1 MLLDMCRNVCDGDR
15 LVPAMAAPTTIR
27 RRSRRPALTRGDER
41 ELALLEVAESLLA
54 EGRFKSATLQEIAAG
69 AGISRPTFYFYFDSK
84 QALLVGLVERT
95 LDELTD
101 EVKRALRPTEED
113 PRTAMRAVMRSVADL
128 WWQHHGPLMAA
139 AELAG
144 SAPSIFER
152 MQSVIE
158 SPMPDMARLLRR
170 IGGSLTREGT
180 SAERLAVRLA
190 WMTERNFYVLG
201 RAQPSHEQLYALAD
215 ELAEVWI
222 AAASHGA

>member
-1 MLLDMCRNVCDGDR
+1 MQ
-15 LVPAMAAPTTIR
+15 APMTIR

-54 EGRFKSATLQEIAAG
+54 EGRFASATLREIAAR

-95 LDELTD
+95 LDDLTD
-101 EVKRALRPTEED
+101 EVKRALRPTEGD
-113 PRTAMRAVMRSVADL
+113 PRAAMRAVMRGVADL
-128 WWQHHGPLMAA
+128 WWQHHAALMAA

-144 SAPSIFER
+144 SAPSVFER
-152 MQSVIE
+152 MRSVIE
-158 SPMPDMARLLRR
+158 APMPDMARLLRR
-170 IGGSLTREGT
+170 IGGNSLTRDPR

-201 RAQPSHEQLYALAD
+201 RERPSREQLYALAD
-215 ELAEVWI
+215 ELAEVWL
-222 AAASHGA
+222 AAAGDSD

>member
-1 MLLDMCRNVCDGDR
+1 MQ
-15 LVPAMAAPTTIR
+15 APTTVR

-41 ELALLEVAESLLA
+41 ELALLGVAESLLA
-54 EGRFKSATLQEIAAG
+54 EGRFASVTLQEIAAR

-101 EVKRALRPTEED
+101 EVKRALRPTEGT
-113 PRTAMRAVMRSVADL
+113 PRAAMRAVMRGVAEL
-128 WWQHHGPLMAA
+128 WWQHRAALMAA

-144 SAPSIFER
+144 SAPSVFER
-152 MQSVIE
+152 VRAVVE
-158 SPMPDMARLLRR
+158 EPMPDMARLLRR
-170 IGGSLTREGT
+170 VGGSGLTRDLP

-201 RAQPSHEQLYALAD
+201 RGRPSREQLHALAD
-215 ELAEVWI
+215 ELAEIWL
-222 AAASHGA
+222 AAAGHTD

>member
-1 MLLDMCRNVCDGDR
+1 MQG
-15 LVPAMAAPTTIR
+15 PTTVR

-54 EGRFKSATLQEIAAG
+54 EGRFASATLQEIAAR

-95 LDELTD
+95 LDELTE
-101 EVKRALRPTEED
+101 EVERGLRPTEED
-113 PRTAMRAVMRSVADL
+113 PRAAMRAVMRGIADL
-128 WWQHHGPLMAA
+128 WWRHHGALMAA

-144 SAPSIFER
+144 SAPSVFER
-152 MQSVIE
+152 IRAVIE
-158 SPMPDMARLLRR
+158 VPMPDMARLLRR
-170 IGGSLTREGT
+170 IGGNGLTRDLH

-201 RAQPSHEQLYALAD
+201 RTRPSREQLSALAD
-215 ELAEVWI
+215 ELAEIWL
-222 AAASHGA
+222 AAAGVAG

>member
-1 MLLDMCRNVCDGDR
+1 MH
-15 LVPAMAAPTTIR
+15 AQTTIR

-54 EGRFKSATLQEIAAG
+54 EGRFASATLQEIAARG
-69 AGISRPTFYFYFDSK
+69 GISRPTFYFYFESK
-84 QALLVGLVERT
+84 QALLVGLIERT

-113 PRTAMRAVMRSVADL
+113 PRAAMHAVMRGVAEL
-128 WWQHHGPLMAA
+128 WSQHYGALMAA

-152 MQSVIE
+152 IRAVNETPS
-158 SPMPDMARLLRR
+158 PDMAQLLRR
-170 IGGSLTREGT
+170 IGGNHLTRDLC

-201 RAQPSHEQLYALAD
+201 RTKPNREQLYALAD
-215 ELAEVWI
+215 ELTEIWL
-222 AAASHGA
+222 AAAGHRA

>member
-1 MLLDMCRNVCDGDR
+1 ME
-15 LVPAMAAPTTIR
+15 APTTVR

-54 EGRFKSATLQEIAAG
+54 EGRFKSATLREIATR

-95 LDELTD
+95 LDALTD
-101 EVKRALRPTEED
+101 EIERALRPTDED
-113 PRTAMRAVMRSVADL
+113 PRAAMRAVMRSVADL
-128 WWQHHGPLMAA
+128 WWEHHGPLMAA

-152 MQSVIE
+152 MRSVIE

-170 IGGSLTREGT
+170 IGGSLTRDPA
-180 SAERLAVRLA
+180 SAERLAVHLA

-201 RAQPSHEQLYALAD
+201 RAQPSREQLHALAD
-215 ELAEVWI
+215 QLAEIWI
-222 AAASHGA
+222 AAAGSGGAR